1 MFVWVCFST
10 LVNLFLYDIDLPR
23 VGKYRCPSRVDF
35 IAQVFPQL
43 EELQAT
49 VLREVAAGTCGAIN
63 TTAGIS
69 TEATTPG
76 DGGNFAAG
84 NSTAADISAA
94 GNSAAAGISAVG
106 ISDDAGISA
115 AGISGAAG
123 ISAAVVNSGADGGG
137 MEESPMSVDE
147 GGQVAEAESAALI
160 AVDGLKLSESEEQLI
175 GGGSSER
182 DADEHKKSL
191 INLCKT
197 REACSLS
204 LSLSLSVYVYVLFS
218 VCMSVCLSVC
228 LCMCL
233 CRCRCLSVSLS
244 FSLSL
249 SESVSISL
257 TVSLCFY

>member
-23 VGKYRCPSRVDF
+23 VGKYRCPSRADF

-69 TEATTPG
+69 TEPTTPG
-76 DGGNFAAG
+76 DGGNFATG

-106 ISDDAGISA
+106 ISDDASISA

-123 ISAAVVNSGADGGG
+123 ISAAVVNSGAGGG
-137 MEESPMSVDE
+137 GTEESPMSVDE
-147 GGQVAEAESAALI
+147 GGQVAEAETAALI

-204 LSLSLSVYVYVLFS
+204 LSLSLSLSVYVYVLFS

-233 CRCRCLSVSLS
+233 CRCRCLSVYMSVFL
-244 FSLSL
+244 
-249 SESVSISL
+249 SVSL
-257 TVSLCFY
+257 